1 MKIDTKFDEPIDS
14 DIAIKYAKEYCKE
27 SYSGDLEIVLKCAF
41 NDIRNLPKL
50 RYPKKIDKVEQPVPL
65 KEYLHKFIDAY
76 NKGYSNRPSLRIGNS
91 SKTHSDP
98 IVGLIFS
105 LRVANTSEAELKK
118 IVDGHSLQMSIENII
133 GDLLEE
139 YLSIKLSDYGW
150 VCCWGSS
157 IDAVDFC
164 NSKGE
169 LLQIKNSD
177 NSENS
182 SSSRV
187 RNGTEIKKWSRRKS
201 TQNNKFSWEELIEL
215 TGAKNIS
222 EEDFRSFV
230 KSTIEKNPKCIYVN
244 DEPIKF

>member
-1 MKIDTKFDEPIDS
+1 MDIGIKFDEPITDEL
-14 DIAIKYAKEYCKE
+14 ILAYAIEYKPDLT
-27 SYSGDLEIVLKCAF
+27 SDLEIVLKTAF
-41 NDIRNLPKL
+41 GDIRNLPTLGYSVAKT
-50 RYPKKIDKVEQPVPL
+50 KNSEVPL
-65 KEYLHKFIDAY
+65 KLYISKFIDKY
-76 NKGYSNRPSLRIGNS
+76 IKGYENRPTIRIGNS

-105 LRVANTSEAELKK
+105 LRVADTSEAELKK
-118 IVDGHSLQMSIENII
+118 IIEGHSLQMSIENIV

-139 YLSIKLSDYGW
+139 YLSIRLCNYGW

-169 LLQIKNSD
+169 LLQVKNSD

-201 TQNNKFSWEELIEL
+201 TKNNTFYWDKLIEF
-215 TGAKNIS
+215 TGADNIS
-222 EEDFRSFV
+222 EEDFRGFII
-230 KSTIEKNPKCIYVN
+230 STIENNPKCIYVN
-244 DEPIKF
+244 DEPIVF

>member
-1 MKIDTKFDEPIDS
+1 MNVDTKFNEHPDFDVIKNY
-14 DIAIKYAKEYCKE
+14 AIEYCKE
-27 SYSGDLEIVLKCAF
+27 SYSKDLETVLKCAF
-41 NDIRNLPKL
+41 SDIRNLPKL
-50 RYPKKIDKVEQPVPL
+50 GYPKKIDKVEQPVPL
-65 KEYLHKFIDAY
+65 KAYVTKFIDTY
-76 NKGYSNRPSLRIGNS
+76 KKGYNNRPSVRVGNS

-105 LRVANTSEAELKK
+105 LRVADTSPAELKK
-118 IVDGHSLQMSIENII
+118 IVEGHSLQMSIENII

-139 YLSIKLSDYGW
+139 YLSIKLRDYEW

-187 RNGTEIKKWSRRKS
+187 RSGTEIKKWSRRKS
-201 TQNNKFSWEELIEL
+201 TQSNTFYWAKLIEL
-215 TGAKNIS
+215 TGAKDIS
-222 EEDFRSFV
+222 EDDFRAFV
-230 KSTIEKNPKCIYVN
+230 NSTIKKNPKCIYVN
-244 DEPIKF
+244 DEPIKL

>member
-1 MKIDTKFDEPIDS
+1 MNVETKFTEPFNLDNI
-14 DIAIKYAKEYCKE
+14 INYAKEHCKE
-27 SYSGDLEIVLKCAF
+27 TYSSDLEIVLRCAF
-41 NDIRNLPKL
+41 SDVRNLPKL
-50 RYPKKIDKVEQPVPL
+50 GYPKKINKVEQPIPL
-65 KEYLHKFIDAY
+65 KEYVNKFIDKY
-76 NKGYSNRPSLRIGNS
+76 QKGYNNRPSVRIGNS

-105 LRVANTSEAELKK
+105 LRVSNTSEAELKK
-118 IVDGHSLQMSIENII
+118 IVEGHSLQMSIENII

-139 YLSIKLSDYGW
+139 YLSIKLCDYNW

-187 RNGTEIKKWSRRKS
+187 RNGTEIKKLSRRKS
-201 TQNNKFSWEELIEL
+201 TQSNTFYWEKLIEL

-222 EEDFRSFV
+222 EEDFRGFV
-230 KSTIEKNPKCIYVN
+230 ISTIEKNPKCIYVN
-244 DEPIKF
+244 DEPIKS